1 MKRPRVTPE
10 RSSEWYAQPVIAV
23 WRRCTALCIVACLW
37 VLGLP
42 VPVARASNALVPAT
56 APGESG
62 ATVAVLPLAVEGELS
77 DADRES
83 LTDELVGGLQRGDFR
98 VVDPAAVVS
107 ASSKAEGCADAKCLA
122 AVAEATEATHVLRA
136 RVTVVDRDYAV
147 DVELFDGSSGKS
159 LAKTD
164 EGCEICG
171 IADAGNLMATAAAT
185 LRTKLDALA
194 KGPSTLEITSQP
206 EGAEV
211 LLDGEIIGVTPLER
225 PVIPGKAVVRVS
237 KEGFI
242 AIEREVTLVEGVA
255 ESVTFELEK
264 VPSRLPSRPWG
275 WVSLGVGIAA
285 LGAAATFAALG
296 IAESDY
302 RIGGRCRNRLGPNKA
317 DGPLEDA
324 DGDCLFVWNTEAHVL
339 GFGIAGG
346 ALTTLGVAILLNS
359 RARKRA
365 SKGEGGLEGSTA
377 RRRRRRPR
385 VGLGWGNV
393 TVSGR
398 F

>member
-1 MKRPRVTPE
+1 MP
-10 RSSEWYAQPVIAV
+10 IAG
-23 WRRCTALCIVACLW
+23 AAE
-37 VLGLP
+37 
-42 VPVARASNALVPAT
+42 ALVPAT

-62 ATVAVLPLAVEGELS
+62 ATVAVLPLAVEGKLS
-77 DADRES
+77 DADRDS
-83 LTDELVGGLQRGDFR
+83 LTAELVGGLQRGDFG

-107 ASSKAEGCADAKCLA
+107 ASSEAQGCADAKCLA

-136 RVTVVDRDYAV
+136 RVTVVDRDYTV
-147 DVELFDGSSGKS
+147 DVELFDGRSGMS

-164 EGCEICG
+164 EACEICG
-171 IADAGNLMATAAAT
+171 INDAGNLMATAAAT

-194 KGPSTLEITSQP
+194 KGPSTLMITSEP
-206 EGAEV
+206 TGAEV

-225 PVIPGKAVVRVS
+225 SVIPGKAVVRVS

-255 ESVTFELEK
+255 ESVTFDLEK

-285 LGAAATFAALG
+285 LGAAATFAVLG
-296 IAESDY
+296 ATEREYKLGGDTNEGCY
-302 RIGGRCRNRLGPNKA
+302 RN
-317 DGPLEDA
+317 EDM
-324 DGDCLFVWNTEAHVL
+324 DGDCKYVWNTEWHAL
-339 GFGIAGG
+339 GLGIAGG
-346 ALTTLGVAILLNS
+346 ALTTLGVAVLLNS
-359 RARKRA
+359 RAGKRA
-365 SKGEGGLEGSTA
+365 SKGNGGSDGSTA
-377 RRRRRRPR
+377 RRRNRRPR